1 MDGKNQEKMS
11 VIDELITR
19 AEAAQQQIEYW
30 PQDKVDLM
38 VAAVGWETY
47 KLENAQKIARLAVEE
62 TNMGFYDHKLQKHQ
76 KKTIGTLRDLKSVK
90 TVGVIEDDPVRGL
103 TKIAKPVG
111 VIGALTPVTNCEATL
126 PSKALPALKCRNAII
141 FAPHPHAKKTAALVC
156 ETLRIGLT
164 KAQAPVDLI
173 QTIGEPTVDLSK
185 ELMSKVD
192 LVIATGGGPM
202 VKSAYSS
209 GTPAY
214 GVGAGNAVI
223 IVDESADLKAAA
235 EKIFLGKT
243 FDYATSCSS
252 ENSVVLQETVYE
264 QMVANLE
271 KQGGYWCNDEERAK
285 LKQTMWPDG
294 VHLNKDIVAQPVDK
308 IANMAGICIPA
319 GTTFLMVPGHHIG
332 EDDPFCKEKL
342 SLVLTVWKYKEFN
355 DAIVMIENITAL
367 NGCGHSCG
375 IHSTD
380 EQHIMAL
387 ATRVKVSRIM
397 VNQSQSL
404 GNSGNFSNGMP
415 FTLTLGCG
423 TWGGNITSENVHWKH
438 FLNVTWVSR
447 PVEPI
452 IPSEEDIF
460 GEVWQKIGK

>member
-1 MDGKNQEKMS
+1 MS
-11 VIDELITR
+11 IIDELI
-19 AEAAQQQIEYW
+19 AKANAAQRQIEYW
-30 PQDKVDLM
+30 SQEKVDLM
-38 VAAVGWETY
+38 VTAVGWETY
-47 KLENAQKIARLAVEE
+47 KLENAQNIARLAVEE
-62 TNMGFYDHKLQKHQ
+62 TGMGLYDHKLQKHQ
-76 KKTIGTLRDLKSVK
+76 KKTIGTLRDLQNIK
-90 TVGVIEDDPVRGL
+90 TVGVIEDDPGRGL

-156 ETLRIGLT
+156 ETLRTGLK

-173 QTIGEPTVDLSK
+173 QTIEEPSVDLSK

-192 LVIATGGGPM
+192 LVVATGGGPM

-235 EKIFLGKT
+235 EKIYLGKT

-252 ENSVVLQETVYE
+252 ENSVVLQERIYE
-264 QMVANLE
+264 QMVDYLKE
-271 KQGGYWCNDEERAK
+271 QGGYWCNEEEREK
-285 LKQTMWPDG
+285 LKRSMWPDG
-294 VHLNKDIVAQPVDK
+294 SHLNKEIVAQPVEK
-308 IANMAGICIPA
+308 IAKMAGISIPT

-332 EDDPFCKEKL
+332 DDDPFCKEKL
-342 SLVLTVWKYKEFN
+342 SLVLTVWKYQEFE
-355 DAIVMIENITAL
+355 DAIKMVETITAL
-367 NGCGHSCG
+367 NGRGHSCG
-375 IHSTD
+375 IHSTN

-387 ATRVKVSRIM
+387 AMRVKVSRMM

-423 TWGGNITSENVHWKH
+423 TWGGNITTENVHWKH

-447 PVEPI
+447 PIEPI
-452 IPSEEDIF
+452 IPSEEEIF

>member
-1 MDGKNQEKMS
+1 MS
-11 VIDELITR
+11 IIDELI
-19 AEAAQQQIEYW
+19 AKANAAQRQIEYW
-30 PQDKVDLM
+30 SQEKVDLM
-38 VAAVGWETY
+38 VTAVGWETY
-47 KLENAQKIARLAVEE
+47 KLENAQDIARLAVEE
-62 TNMGFYDHKLQKHQ
+62 TGMGFYDHKLQKHQ
-76 KKTIGTLRDLKSVK
+76 KKTIGTLRDLQNIR
-90 TVGVIEDDPVRGL
+90 TVGVIEDDPGRGL

-156 ETLRIGLT
+156 ETLRTGLK

-173 QTIGEPTVDLSK
+173 QTIEEPSVDLSK

-192 LVIATGGGPM
+192 LVVATGGGPM

-235 EKIFLGKT
+235 EKIYLGKT

-252 ENSVVLQETVYE
+252 ENSVVLQERIYE
-264 QMVANLE
+264 QMVDYLKE
-271 KQGGYWCNDEERAK
+271 QGGYWCNEEEREK
-285 LKQTMWPDG
+285 LKRSMWPDG
-294 VHLNKDIVAQPVDK
+294 SHLNKEIVAQPVEK
-308 IANMAGICIPA
+308 IAKMAGISIPT

-332 EDDPFCKEKL
+332 DDDPFCKEKL
-342 SLVLTVWKYKEFN
+342 SLVLTVWKYQEFE
-355 DAIVMIENITAL
+355 DAIKMVETITAL
-367 NGCGHSCG
+367 NGRGHSCG
-375 IHSTD
+375 IHSTN

-387 ATRVKVSRIM
+387 AMRVKVSRMM

-423 TWGGNITSENVHWKH
+423 TWGGNITTENVHWKH

-447 PVEPI
+447 PIEPI
-452 IPSEEDIF
+452 IPSEEEIF